1 MRQIDKC
8 SSKASPPS
16 KIPPTKQRR
25 KKGDGTGYIYRRTIT
40 RKGKQYEEFYYRYR
54 DESSK
59 LRSKYIPQRLLNKVE
74 ESESLKLPV
83 ADVWKL
89 LGGDEISRGEQF
101 NTVKLPHGDQH
112 ESISLSRGERAI
124 PPSKKRRKQG
134 YGGGYIECKPI
145 KRNGKEY
152 KQYWYHYEFWE
163 KGNCIIKKCRYI
175 SKHLVTKV
183 HSLEAEKAP
192 VRKILKLLGVIR

>member
-1 MRQIDKC
+1 MSDVKD
-8 SSKASPPS
+8 SNPNKGLT
-16 KIPPTKQRR
+16 TKQRR
-25 KKGDGTGYIYRRTIT
+25 KKGDGSAYIYRRTIT
-40 RKGKQYEEFYYRYR
+40 RKGKQYLEFYYRYR
-54 DESSK
+54 DGK
-59 LRSKYIPQRLLNKVE
+59 LRSKYIRRSLLNKVK
-74 ESESLKLPV
+74 ESEYLKLPV
-83 ADVWKL
+83 ADVLKL

-112 ESISLSRGERAI
+112 QSISLSRGEQAT
-124 PPSKKRRKQG
+124 PPSKKRRNSG

-163 KGNCIIKKCRYI
+163 KGNCIVKKSRYI

-192 VRKILKLLGVIR
+192 VRKILKLLGVIQ